1 MTDKNEGVGKDAGR
15 PGDNA
20 GQKRP
25 HATLDIKATEIKDES
40 VQNPAKPATEAA
52 AKATASASSSSAKR
66 EDAATTGKSATGATP
81 PRPTSN
87 PSKASAFFTHLAAG
101 IVGGALALLGGE
113 FMSTQTAYNS
123 LDTASLKVRA
133 GELEER
139 VTTLEKAP
147 KPAAQD
153 PELANKLGDAEG
165 RLAKL
170 EEATGAI
177 PALREAQEKQATE
190 TKGLADT
197 VARESADTADQD
209 RIGKLE
215 ERLNMLAAADTG
227 PDGGRLPQL
236 AAITGKIADLEA
248 SLGAQIT
255 ALRKSLP
262 ADIGDRLTEVD
273 EESEAAKSATQRFDR
288 ELAAVRTEAARIGQR
303 VEASKAEAERHTA
316 AFEAIQEDARKLNA
330 ALGELKNS
338 VGVELKGVAKPAD
351 ISAAISPVASKV
363 AALEQGLQSVVKSEE
378 GRNANAERIVLS
390 LELGNLKRAIDS
402 GRPYAPELERVR
414 KAADGNMD
422 LSALDRYKDTGVPSL
437 PDLERAFRPVMNGSH
452 RCSRRARRRL
462 GCRSPDCRS
471 EVRCPGAQGEP
482 IRRGSERGSRRCAHR
497 GRIEGRPAR
506 RGDRAGQGDPAAGRW
521 AGRRVAASREG
532 ALCGRSGDR
541 RRRRRAQSLFD
552 RGQDVTAR
560 SRCRKAGR
568 QGQELR

>member
-15 PGDNA
+15 PGENA

-25 HATLDIKATEIKDES
+25 HATLDLKATEIKDEPA
-40 VQNPAKPATEAA
+40 QDPAKAA
-52 AKATASASSSSAKR
+52 PETTAKASASASSSSAKR
-66 EDAATTGKSATGATP
+66 EDAAPTGKPATGGIP

-101 IVGGALALLGGE
+101 IVGGALALLGSE
-113 FMSTQTAYNS
+113 LMSTQTAYNS

-139 VTTLEKAP
+139 VSTLEKAP

-153 PELANKLGDAEG
+153 PELAKKLGDAEG

-170 EEATGAI
+170 EETAGAI
-177 PALREAQEKQATE
+177 PALREAQEKQAAE
-190 TKGLADT
+190 TKGLADK

-227 PDGGRLPQL
+227 PEGGRLPQL

-303 VEASKAEAERHTA
+303 VEASKAESERHTA

-338 VGVELKGVAKPAD
+338 VGAELKGVAKPAD
-351 ISAAISPVASKV
+351 VSAAIAPVASKV

-414 KAADGNMD
+414 KAADGSMD

-437 PDLERAFRPVMNGSH
+437 PDLERAFRPVMNGIIDAAAEPAEGSVVDRLIAGARSVVRVRKVSH
-452 RCSRRARRRL
+452 SDEDQSAEAVVARIGAALKEGRL
-462 GCRSPDCRS
+462 GEVIEQAKAIPPQAAGPADEWLQAVKARYGVDQAIAGVEGELKASLTGAKTSP
-471 EVRCPGAQGEP
+471 
-482 IRRGSERGSRRCAHR
+482 
-497 GRIEGRPAR
+497 
-506 RGDRAGQGDPAAGRW
+506 PAAD
-521 AGRRVAASREG
+521 AAKP
-532 ALCGRSGDR
+532 AAKD
-541 RRRRRAQSLFD
+541 
-552 RGQDVTAR
+552 
-560 SRCRKAGR
+560 KN
-568 QGQELR
+568 

>member
-422 LSALDRYKDTGVPSL
+422 LSALDRYKDTGAPSL
-437 PDLERAFRPVMNGSH
+437 PDLERAYRPVMNGIIDAAAEPAEGSVVD
-452 RCSRRARRRL
+452 RLIAGARSVVRVRRVSQSDEDQSAEAVVARIEVALKEGRL
-462 GCRSPDCRS
+462 GEVIEQAKAIPPQAAGPADEWLQAVKARYAVDQAIAGVEGELKASLTGAKTSPPAADAAK
-471 EVRCPGAQGEP
+471 PGAK
-482 IRRGSERGSRRCAHR
+482 
-497 GRIEGRPAR
+497 
-506 RGDRAGQGDPAAGRW
+506 D
-521 AGRRVAASREG
+521 
-532 ALCGRSGDR
+532 
-541 RRRRRAQSLFD
+541 
-552 RGQDVTAR
+552 
-560 SRCRKAGR
+560 KN
-568 QGQELR
+568 